1 MRDRTRRTPVRLV
14 ALLSVA
20 SVQDIRQSA
29 HTGQSC
35 TVGTHVDTALP
46 EQMSALWILW
56 WSGYSN
62 VY

>member
-20 SVQDIRQSA
+20 SVQDIRPTQ
-29 HTGQSC
+29 GQSC
-35 TVGTHVDTALP
+35 TVGTHVDAALP

-56 WSGYSN
+56 SSGYSN